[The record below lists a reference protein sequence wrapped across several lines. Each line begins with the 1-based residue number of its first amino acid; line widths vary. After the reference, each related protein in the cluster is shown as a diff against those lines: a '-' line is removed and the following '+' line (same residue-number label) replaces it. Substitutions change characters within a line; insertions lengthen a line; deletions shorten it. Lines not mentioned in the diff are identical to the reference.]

1 MCCKTDCCNEHFTP
15 GPPMTDEEFDRMFGP
30 PPPVKELVFDFLSPE
45 GRETLK
51 RAFNEQRIKQG
62 KEPLFTD

>member
-15 GPPMTDEEFDRMFGP
+15 GPPMTAEEFARRFGKSP
-30 PPPVKELVFDFLSPE
+30 SVKELVFDFLSPE